1 MMNNTVNTEK
11 NQVTALRS
19 ILDNTIDRY
28 DELTDTTDS
37 LDILIKLVREKSVQL
52 DEAAGTG
59 ELEKA
64 DELVKALA
72 YLTARLDLERESL
85 LRHCEFMAQA
95 FKG

>member
-1 MMNNTVNTEK
+1 MNNTVKTDK